1 MAGETP
7 LHLRELGPDPE
18 TQRQLLGRILASK
31 SFKRSPRQRELL
43 EFLCRQS
50 FDAEGRDLH
59 EQEIGVS
66 VFGRRPDYD
75 TSQDNIVRVHVSEL
89 RKKLEEYFKQEGS
102 EEAWFL
108 EVPRGN
114 YAPVMTPRILPV
126 VEAVPPVASASPQLE
141 APRSRVQ
148 QAAIVMLAVVCAG
161 LLAWNLQLRQQAKA
175 PSSAVNPLWQ
185 QMFTANR
192 ETDIVVADSCLSCY
206 TDMVKHPVVLQDYLS
221 RKYLMDDLSKERN
234 PERRKSLEMLMGRR
248 YTSYADVQA
257 VQNISRLAAV
267 QGRAV
272 NVHFAR
278 DYPTGRLQTSNL
290 ILVGS
295 KRANLWAELFDDQL
309 NFQVEYDQA
318 TGGNVVVNRKPLAGE
333 RAVYSISTKD
343 ADIRDSLA
351 VVAFV
356 PNLQHTGEVLLL
368 AGTGMSGTEAAI
380 EAVVSPQGYGRL
392 LAALP
397 AGEPGKVRHFEALIR
412 SHAVGGAAQ
421 TFEVL
426 AARLVQPSGKPH
438 NGL

>member
-18 TQRQLLGRILASK
+18 TQRQLIARILASK
-31 SFKRSPRQRELL
+31 PFKRSQRQRELL

-50 FDAEGRDLH
+50 FDGEVRDVH
-59 EQEIGVS
+59 EQEIGVA

-89 RKKLEEYFKQEGS
+89 RKKLEEYFRQEGAD
-102 EEAWFL
+102 EAWLL
-108 EVPRGN
+108 EIPRGN
-114 YAPVMTPRILPV
+114 YAPVVTPHLVPAAETAPV
-126 VEAVPPVASASPQLE
+126 VEP
-141 APRSRVQ
+141 
-148 QAAIVMLAVVCAG
+148 AAIVAAPPQRSAIPFITIALLAVACAG
-161 LLAWNLQLRQQAKA
+161 LLVWNLQLRQQAQA
-175 PSSAVNPLWQ
+175 PPSSLNPLWQ
-185 QMFTANR
+185 QMFAANR
-192 ETDIVVADSCLSCY
+192 ETDIVVADSCLSFY
-206 TDMVKHPVVLQDYLS
+206 TDMVKHPVGLQDYLS
-221 RKYLMDDLSKERN
+221 RKYLLEDLSKEHD

-257 VQNISRLAAV
+257 VQYIAQLAATH
-267 QGRAV
+267 GSSV

-278 DYPTGRLQTSNL
+278 DYPTRRLQTSNL

-309 NFQVEYDQA
+309 NFQVEYDQT

-333 RAVYSISTKD
+333 QPLYSILTKN

-351 VVAFV
+351 VIAFV

-368 AGTGMSGTEAAI
+368 AGTGMSGTEAAVD
-380 EAVVSPQGYGRL
+380 AVVSNQGLARL
-392 LAALP
+392 LAGLP
-397 AGEPGKVRHFEALIR
+397 AGEPGRVPHFEALIR

-426 AARLVQPSGKPH
+426 AVRLIQPAAKPR
-438 NGL
+438 N

>member
-18 TQRQLLGRILASK
+18 TQRQLIARILASK
-31 SFKRSPRQRELL
+31 PFRRSQRQRELL
-43 EFLCRQS
+43 EFLCRHS
-50 FDAEGRDLH
+50 FESAGREVH

-66 VFGRRPDYD
+66 VFARRPDYD

-89 RKKLEEYFKQEGS
+89 RKKLEEYFKQEGV
-102 EEAWFL
+102 EESWLL
-108 EVPRGN
+108 EIPRGN
-114 YAPVMTPRILPV
+114 YTAVLTPRIAPPRDPV
-126 VEAVPPVASASPQLE
+126 PATEPEPPR
-141 APRSRVQ
+141 PRSTYLLSIIGVLS
-148 QAAIVMLAVVCAG
+148 LACAG
-161 LLAWNLQLRQQAKA
+161 LVAWNLQLRRQAEA
-175 PSSAVNPLWQ
+175 PPSGVNPLWQ
-185 QMFTANR
+185 QMFAGDR
-192 ETDIVVADSCLSCY
+192 ETDVVVADSCLSFY

-221 RKYLMDDLSKERN
+221 RKYLLDDLARERD

-257 VQNISRLAAV
+257 VQHITRLAAL
-267 QGRAV
+267 QGKTL

-278 DYPTGRLQTSNL
+278 DYPTRRLQTSNL

-333 RAVYSISTKD
+333 QRLYTILTRD

-351 VVAFV
+351 VIALV
-356 PNLQHTGEVLLL
+356 PNLQNTGEVLLL

-380 EAVVSPQGYGRL
+380 EAAVSPQGFSRIQ
-392 LAALP
+392 AALP
-397 AGEPGKVRHFEALIR
+397 PHRSGKVLPFEALIR
-412 SHAVGGAAQ
+412 SHAVGGTAQ
-421 TFEVL
+421 TFEIL
-426 AARLVQPSGKPH
+426 AARLVEPPAKPR

>member
-7 LHLRELGPDPE
+7 LHLRDVGPDPE
-18 TQRQLLGRILASK
+18 NQRQLITRILASK
-31 SFKRSPRQRELL
+31 PFRRSQRQRELL
-43 EFLCRQS
+43 EFLCRQPL
-50 FDAEGRDLH
+50 DGEARDVH
-59 EQEIGVS
+59 EQEIGVA

-89 RKKLEEYFKQEGS
+89 RKKLEEYFKQEGAD
-102 EEAWFL
+102 EAWLL
-108 EVPRGN
+108 EIPRGN
-114 YAPVMTPRILPV
+114 YAPVMTPRMAPVAEAAPV
-126 VEAVPPVASASPQLE
+126 VEPAAIAPLP
-141 APRSRVQ
+141 APRR
-148 QAAIVMLAVVCAG
+148 AISIIAITLLSVACAG
-161 LLAWNLQLRQQAKA
+161 LLTWNLQLRQQAQA
-175 PSSAVNPLWQ
+175 PPSGLNPLWQ
-185 QMFTANR
+185 QMFTATR
-192 ETDIVVADSCLSCY
+192 ETDIVVADSCLSFY
-206 TDMVKHPVVLQDYLS
+206 TDMVKHPVALQDYLS
-221 RKYLMDDLSKERN
+221 RKYLLDDLSKERD

-257 VQNISRLAAV
+257 VQHIARLAATH
-267 QGRAV
+267 GSSV

-278 DYPTGRLQTSNL
+278 DYPTRRLQTSNL

-318 TGGNVVVNRKPLAGE
+318 TGGNVVVNRKPQAGE
-333 RAVYSISTKD
+333 RPVYSILTRD

-356 PNLQHTGEVLLL
+356 PNLQNTGEVLLL

-380 EAVVSPQGYGRL
+380 DAVVSRQGFDRL

-397 AGEPGKVRHFEALIR
+397 SGDPGRVPHFEALIR

-426 AARLVQPSGKPH
+426 AARLVQPAAKPR
-438 NGL
+438 N